1 MGACFRILWLGFV
14 CMGSVI
20 AQPSPPQSHTTLQ
33 ETSTKDLESPLKS
46 HIAAA
51 SPNDTESRQAKDSV
65 DSVSKDASMSTE
77 AQSAEARTT
86 QEQIHSL
93 KAQIQQ
99 LQDEVNALKAP
110 FSKSTE
116 RKRYGLF
123 IGGGFGGLYVYDDG
137 RGEDFGIVSFVL
149 RAGYQHYFGFLGVR
163 AYAESANGAE
173 AHEREDIMHI
183 GYVNLHSLNLDV
195 MLDAHFRKFSM
206 GVFGGVS
213 QMWALYRNELQYG
226 DGYAKFYGRH
236 SGYLGAYNI
245 GAALTWRQIHRVE
258 VGYRIMPT
266 QKDIKVS
273 NMLTLAYQYV
283 F

>member
-1 MGACFRILWLGFV
+1 
-14 CMGSVI
+14 MGSVI

-116 RKRYGLF
+116 RKRYGL
-123 IGGGFGGLYVYDDG
+123 
-137 RGEDFGIVSFVL
+137 
-149 RAGYQHYFGFLGVR
+149 
-163 AYAESANGAE
+163 
-173 AHEREDIMHI
+173 
-183 GYVNLHSLNLDV
+183 
-195 MLDAHFRKFSM
+195 
-206 GVFGGVS
+206 
-213 QMWALYRNELQYG
+213 
-226 DGYAKFYGRH
+226 
-236 SGYLGAYNI
+236 
-245 GAALTWRQIHRVE
+245 
-258 VGYRIMPT
+258 
-266 QKDIKVS
+266 
-273 NMLTLAYQYV
+273 
-283 F
+283 

>member
-1 MGACFRILWLGFV
+1 
-14 CMGSVI
+14 
-20 AQPSPPQSHTTLQ
+20 
-33 ETSTKDLESPLKS
+33 
-46 HIAAA
+46 
-51 SPNDTESRQAKDSV
+51 
-65 DSVSKDASMSTE
+65 
-77 AQSAEARTT
+77 
-86 QEQIHSL
+86 
-93 KAQIQQ
+93 
-99 LQDEVNALKAP
+99 
-110 FSKSTE
+110 
-116 RKRYGLF
+116 
-123 IGGGFGGLYVYDDG
+123 
-137 RGEDFGIVSFVL
+137 
-149 RAGYQHYFGFLGVR
+149 
-163 AYAESANGAE
+163 
-173 AHEREDIMHI
+173 
-183 GYVNLHSLNLDV
+183 
-195 MLDAHFRKFSM
+195 M